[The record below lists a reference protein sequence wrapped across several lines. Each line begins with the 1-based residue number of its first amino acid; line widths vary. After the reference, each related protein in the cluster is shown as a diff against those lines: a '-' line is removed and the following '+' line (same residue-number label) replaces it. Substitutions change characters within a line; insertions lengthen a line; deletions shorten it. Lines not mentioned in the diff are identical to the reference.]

1 MKALTV
7 CLSAAA
13 FISTSTFVNN
23 TLEKSSIA
31 KPINFIA
38 IPINK
43 YENVLASSRR
53 VPPAPELIASSRR
66 VPPAPELIASSRR
79 VPPAPE
85 LIASS
90 RRVPPAPELIASSRR
105 VPPAFKTPS
114 NHLLS

>member
-1 MKALTV
+1 
-7 CLSAAA
+7 
-13 FISTSTFVNN
+13 
-23 TLEKSSIA
+23 
-31 KPINFIA
+31 
-38 IPINK
+38 
-43 YENVLASSRR
+43 
-53 VPPAPELIASSRR
+53 
-66 VPPAPELIASSRR
+66 